1 MTHLLVVGAGPAGLV
16 AAWRAALAG
25 HEVTVVE
32 RSERVGG
39 MAASHEVAGLRVDLG
54 SHRLHPS
61 TTPRLLDALRSLL
74 GDDLQVRPRNGRILL
89 RGRWVAFPLR
99 ATDLVARTPRPF
111 ALRAARDAALA
122 PTRRGPRD
130 DTFAEVVRAGLGPT
144 VADEFYGP
152 YVRKIWG
159 VDPSDLSGELARR
172 RVSAAGPGAIV
183 RRLVR
188 GSRPEGRT
196 FLYPRRG
203 FGQIAE
209 RLADAAADAG
219 ATIRTGVGVEH
230 LTLRS
235 DGAIA
240 RLDDAHEIAAQRV
253 WSTAPLPELAARA
266 RPAPE
271 ASVLEAATRLTH
283 RAVVLA
289 YVVLDRP
296 QWTSF
301 DAHYFPGA
309 DIPMA
314 RLSEP
319 RNYRASADDPTD
331 RTVLCA
337 ELPCDVGDATWEA
350 APDELG
356 ERIRAALAPLDL
368 PPVHPVGTEVVR
380 LPRVYPVYRPGFEW
394 DLSALD
400 LWAQAQPALLSF
412 GRQGLFVPDNTHHA
426 LEMGWSA
433 ADALRSDGSFD
444 QAAWTAAR
452 AAFRA
457 FVVED

>member
-1 MTHLLVVGAGPAGLV
+1 VLL
-16 AAWRAALAG
+16 
-25 HEVTVVE
+25 H
-32 RSERVGG
+32 
-39 MAASHEVAGLRVDLG
+39 
-54 SHRLHPS
+54 
-61 TTPRLLDALRSLL
+61 
-74 GDDLQVRPRNGRILL
+74 
-89 RGRWVAFPLR
+89 
-99 ATDLVARTPRPF
+99 
-111 ALRAARDAALA
+111 
-122 PTRRGPRD
+122 
-130 DTFAEVVRAGLGPT
+130 
-144 VADEFYGP
+144 
-152 YVRKIWG
+152 
-159 VDPSDLSGELARR
+159 
-172 RVSAAGPGAIV
+172 
-183 RRLVR
+183 
-188 GSRPEGRT
+188 
-196 FLYPRRG
+196 
-203 FGQIAE
+203 
-209 RLADAAADAG
+209 
-219 ATIRTGVGVEH
+219 
-230 LTLRS
+230 
-235 DGAIA
+235 
-240 RLDDAHEIAAQRV
+240 
-253 WSTAPLPELAARA
+253 
-266 RPAPE
+266 
-271 ASVLEAATRLTH
+271 
-283 RAVVLA
+283 
-289 YVVLDRP
+289 RP

-319 RNYRASADDPTD
+319 RNYRANPDDPTD

-350 APDELG
+350 APDELA

-368 PPVHPVGTEVVR
+368 PPVDPVGTEVVR

-452 AAFRA
+452 AAFRE